1 MGLVE
6 AFVAVTAIV
15 AGCILL
21 ALLFTSGAQ
30 AVRNVFEA
38 RGGPASEEGGG
49 AADTLTQDEAERMIR
64 RAVREEVQPL
74 REKIE
79 QLEQQQRDAAGRAS
93 PPRREERPEED
104 PHDFGLI
111 ADDPAEAARKKHVT

>member
-1 MGLVE
+1 MGPVE
-6 AFVAVTAIV
+6 AFVVVTAIV

-21 ALLFTSGAQ
+21 ALLFKYGAQ

-38 RGGPASEEGGG
+38 RGDDAAGANG
-49 AADTLTQDEAERMIR
+49 AADALTQDEAERMIR

-79 QLEQQQRDAAGRAS
+79 QLEQQQRDAGRAS

>member
-1 MGLVE
+1 MGPVE
-6 AFVAVTAIV
+6 AFVVVTAIV

-21 ALLFTSGAQ
+21 ALLFKYGAQ

-49 AADTLTQDEAERMIR
+49 AADALTQDEAERMIR

-79 QLEQQQRDAAGRAS
+79 QLEQQQRDAGRAS